1 MNKFFLFHLAQ
12 AINQNANIRFSKVDT
27 DNYLT
32 FKFVEL
38 MAAIKKDSEPLD
50 NLSSQQIEDI
60 VRSNEILDQENER
73 LIKEEEIE
81 AQRFSKTKST
91 KRLLRRL
98 RRSPLEVINRSLFFV
113 FIGSFIFSFVSVY
126 SINKLWFIFY
136 VISAFSCVL
145 YTPNR
150 QALKE
155 LIAAWPNI
163 EDLLKKRS
171 LWK

>member
-1 MNKFFLFHLAQ
+1 
-12 AINQNANIRFSKVDT
+12 
-27 DNYLT
+27 
-32 FKFVEL
+32 
-38 MAAIKKDSEPLD
+38 MATIKRGSEPLD
-50 NLSSQQIEDI
+50 NLSSEEIEDI
-60 VRSNEILDQENER
+60 VRSNDALDQEKAR
-73 LIKEEEIE
+73 IIEEEKME
-81 AQRFSKTKST
+81 ALRYSKTKST
-91 KRLLRRL
+91 KSFLRRL
-98 RRSPLEVINRSLFFV
+98 RKSPIEVINRSLFFV

-126 SINKLWFIFY
+126 SINKWWFAFY
-136 VISAFSCVL
+136 VVSSFSCIL

>member
-1 MNKFFLFHLAQ
+1 
-12 AINQNANIRFSKVDT
+12 
-27 DNYLT
+27 
-32 FKFVEL
+32 
-38 MAAIKKDSEPLD
+38 MAAIKKNSEPLD
-50 NLSSQQIEDI
+50 NLSSEEIEDI

-73 LIKEEEIE
+73 LIKEDEIE
-81 AQRFSKTKST
+81 AQRYSKTKST
-91 KRLLRRL
+91 KRLFRRL

-113 FIGSFIFSFVSVY
+113 FIGSLIFSFVSVY

-171 LWK
+171 LWKYIIETVWPLILKFFFEVSVFYSKFIID

>member
-1 MNKFFLFHLAQ
+1 
-12 AINQNANIRFSKVDT
+12 
-27 DNYLT
+27 
-32 FKFVEL
+32 
-38 MAAIKKDSEPLD
+38 MARIKKESEPLD
-50 NLSSQQIEDI
+50 NLSSKEIEDI
-60 VRSNEILDQENER
+60 VRSNEILDQENEK
-73 LIKEEEIE
+73 LIREEEIE
-81 AQRFSKTKST
+81 AQRLSQTKST

-136 VISAFSCVL
+136 IISAFSCVL

-163 EDLLKKRS
+163 EDLLKNRS
-171 LWK
+171 HRK

>member
-1 MNKFFLFHLAQ
+1 
-12 AINQNANIRFSKVDT
+12 
-27 DNYLT
+27 
-32 FKFVEL
+32 
-38 MAAIKKDSEPLD
+38 MATKKDETEPLD
-50 NLSSQQIEDI
+50 NLSSEEIEDI
-60 VRSNEILDQENER
+60 VRSNDALDKETARIIQEDEER
-73 LIKEEEIE
+73 E
-81 AQRFSKTKST
+81 AQRFSKAKSS

-98 RRSPLEVINRSLFFV
+98 QKSPLEVINRSLFFV

-126 SINKLWFIFY
+126 SINKSWFIFY

>member
-1 MNKFFLFHLAQ
+1 
-12 AINQNANIRFSKVDT
+12 
-27 DNYLT
+27 
-32 FKFVEL
+32 

-50 NLSSQQIEDI
+50 NLSSQEIEDI

-73 LIKEEEIE
+73 LLKEEEIE
-81 AQRFSKTKST
+81 AQRSLKTKSP
-91 KRLLRRL
+91 KKLLRRL

>member
-1 MNKFFLFHLAQ
+1 MVK
-12 AINQNANIRFSKVDT
+12 
-27 DNYLT
+27 
-32 FKFVEL
+32 
-38 MAAIKKDSEPLD
+38 IKKGSEPLD
-50 NLSSQQIEDI
+50 NLSSEEIEDI
-60 VRSNEILDQENER
+60 VRSNEALDQEKAR
-73 LIKEEEIE
+73 IIEEEIE
-81 AQRFSKTKST
+81 SQRFTKTQSS

-98 RRSPLEVINRSLFFV
+98 RKSPLEVINRSLFFV

-126 SINKLWFIFY
+126 SINKWWFIFY
-136 VISAFSCVL
+136 IVSAFSCIL

-163 EDLLKKRS
+163 EDLIKKRS

>member
-1 MNKFFLFHLAQ
+1 
-12 AINQNANIRFSKVDT
+12 
-27 DNYLT
+27 
-32 FKFVEL
+32 

-50 NLSSQQIEDI
+50 NLSSQEIEDI
-60 VRSNEILDQENER
+60 VRSNEILDQENEK
-73 LIKEEEIE
+73 IIQEEEIE

-126 SINKLWFIFY
+126 SINKLRFIIY
-136 VISAFSCVL
+136 VISAFSCVM

>member
-1 MNKFFLFHLAQ
+1 
-12 AINQNANIRFSKVDT
+12 
-27 DNYLT
+27 
-32 FKFVEL
+32 

-50 NLSSQQIEDI
+50 NLSSQEIEDI
-60 VRSNEILDQENER
+60 VRSNEILDQENEK
-73 LIKEEEIE
+73 LIQEEEIE

-126 SINKLWFIFY
+126 SINKSWFAFY

>member
-1 MNKFFLFHLAQ
+1 
-12 AINQNANIRFSKVDT
+12 
-27 DNYLT
+27 
-32 FKFVEL
+32 
-38 MAAIKKDSEPLD
+38 MATIKKDSEPLD
-50 NLSSQQIEDI
+50 NLSSQEIEDI
-60 VRSNEILDQENER
+60 VRSNEILDKENER
-73 LIKEEEIE
+73 LLKEEEIE

-126 SINKLWFIFY
+126 SINKLWFVFY

>member
-1 MNKFFLFHLAQ
+1 
-12 AINQNANIRFSKVDT
+12 
-27 DNYLT
+27 
-32 FKFVEL
+32 

-50 NLSSQQIEDI
+50 NLSSQEIEDI

-113 FIGSFIFSFVSVY
+113 FIGSC
-126 SINKLWFIFY
+126 L
-136 VISAFSCVL
+136 L
-145 YTPNR
+145 YTSPSPR
-150 QALKE
+150 DQRGSRMPSSA
-155 LIAAWPNI
+155 
-163 EDLLKKRS
+163 
-171 LWK
+171 

>member
-1 MNKFFLFHLAQ
+1 
-12 AINQNANIRFSKVDT
+12 
-27 DNYLT
+27 
-32 FKFVEL
+32 
-38 MAAIKKDSEPLD
+38 MATIKKDSEPLD
-50 NLSSQQIEDI
+50 NLSSKEIEDI
-60 VRSNEILDQENER
+60 VRSNEILDQETER

-113 FIGSFIFSFVSVY
+113 FIGSFMFSFISVY
-126 SINKLWFIFY
+126 SINKLWFFFY

-171 LWK
+171 LLK

>member
-1 MNKFFLFHLAQ
+1 
-12 AINQNANIRFSKVDT
+12 
-27 DNYLT
+27 
-32 FKFVEL
+32 
-38 MAAIKKDSEPLD
+38 MAVAKKDSEPLD

-73 LIKEEEIE
+73 LIKEEEID
-81 AQRFSKTKST
+81 AQRISKTKSK
-91 KRLLRRL
+91 KRFLRRL

>member
-1 MNKFFLFHLAQ
+1 
-12 AINQNANIRFSKVDT
+12 
-27 DNYLT
+27 
-32 FKFVEL
+32 
-38 MAAIKKDSEPLD
+38 MAGIKKDTEPLD
-50 NLSSQQIEDI
+50 NLSSEEIEAI

-73 LIKEEEIE
+73 IIKEEEIE
-81 AQRFSKTKST
+81 AKRFSKTKST
-91 KRLLRRL
+91 KRLSRRL
-98 RRSPLEVINRSLFFV
+98 KRSPLEVINRLLFFV

-126 SINKLWFIFY
+126 SINKLWFILY
-136 VISAFSCVL
+136 IISAFSCVL

-163 EDLLKKRS
+163 EDLLKQRS

>member
-1 MNKFFLFHLAQ
+1 
-12 AINQNANIRFSKVDT
+12 
-27 DNYLT
+27 
-32 FKFVEL
+32 
-38 MAAIKKDSEPLD
+38 MAAIKKNSEPLD
-50 NLSSQQIEDI
+50 NLSSQEIEDI
-60 VRSNEILDQENER
+60 VKSNEILDQENEK

-81 AQRFSKTKST
+81 AERFSKTKST
-91 KRLLRRL
+91 KRLVRRL

-126 SINKLWFIFY
+126 SINKLWFVFY
-136 VISAFSCVL
+136 IISAFSCVL

>member
-1 MNKFFLFHLAQ
+1 
-12 AINQNANIRFSKVDT
+12 
-27 DNYLT
+27 
-32 FKFVEL
+32 
-38 MAAIKKDSEPLD
+38 MAAINKESEPLD
-50 NLSSQQIEDI
+50 NLSSQEIEEI

-73 LIKEEEIE
+73 IIKEEEIE
-81 AQRFSKTKST
+81 AKRFSKKKTT

-126 SINKLWFIFY
+126 SINKLWFVFY

>member
-1 MNKFFLFHLAQ
+1 MATINKG
-12 AINQNANIRFSKVDT
+12 
-27 DNYLT
+27 
-32 FKFVEL
+32 
-38 MAAIKKDSEPLD
+38 SEPLD
-50 NLSSQQIEDI
+50 NLSSDEIEDI
-60 VRSNEILDQENER
+60 VRSNDALDQENARFIE
-73 LIKEEEIE
+73 EEEIE
-81 AQRFSKTKST
+81 AERFSKTQST

-163 EDLLKKRS
+163 EDLIKKRS

>member
-1 MNKFFLFHLAQ
+1 
-12 AINQNANIRFSKVDT
+12 
-27 DNYLT
+27 
-32 FKFVEL
+32 

-50 NLSSQQIEDI
+50 NLSSQEIEDI
-60 VRSNEILDQENER
+60 VRSNEILDKENER

-126 SINKLWFIFY
+126 SINKSWFVFY

>member
-1 MNKFFLFHLAQ
+1 
-12 AINQNANIRFSKVDT
+12 
-27 DNYLT
+27 
-32 FKFVEL
+32 

-50 NLSSQQIEDI
+50 NLSSQEIEDI

-73 LIKEEEIE
+73 LIKEEEID
-81 AQRFSKTKST
+81 AQIFSKRKATK
-91 KRLLRRL
+91 KLLRRL

-126 SINKLWFIFY
+126 SINKLWFVFY

>member
-1 MNKFFLFHLAQ
+1 
-12 AINQNANIRFSKVDT
+12 
-27 DNYLT
+27 
-32 FKFVEL
+32 
-38 MAAIKKDSEPLD
+38 MAAINKESEPLD
-50 NLSSQQIEDI
+50 NLSSQEIEEI

-73 LIKEEEIE
+73 IIKEEEIE
-81 AQRFSKTKST
+81 AKRFSKKKTT

-113 FIGSFIFSFVSVY
+113 FIGSFIFSFVSVF
-126 SINKLWFIFY
+126 SINRWWFIFY
-136 VISAFSCVL
+136 VLSAFSCVL

-163 EDLLKKRS
+163 EDLLKNRS

>member
-1 MNKFFLFHLAQ
+1 
-12 AINQNANIRFSKVDT
+12 
-27 DNYLT
+27 
-32 FKFVEL
+32 
-38 MAAIKKDSEPLD
+38 MAVIKKDSEPLD
-50 NLSSQQIEDI
+50 NLSSQEIGDI
-60 VRSNEILDQENER
+60 VRSNEILDQEKER

-113 FIGSFIFSFVSVY
+113 FIGSFIFSFFSVY

-145 YTPNR
+145 YSPNR

>member
-1 MNKFFLFHLAQ
+1 
-12 AINQNANIRFSKVDT
+12 
-27 DNYLT
+27 
-32 FKFVEL
+32 

-50 NLSSQQIEDI
+50 NLSSQEIEDI
-60 VRSNEILDQENER
+60 VRSNEILDQENEK

-81 AQRFSKTKST
+81 AQRFSKTKPR
-91 KRLLRRL
+91 KGLLRRL

-126 SINKLWFIFY
+126 SINKLWFVFY
-136 VISAFSCVL
+136 IISAFSCVL

>member
-1 MNKFFLFHLAQ
+1 
-12 AINQNANIRFSKVDT
+12 
-27 DNYLT
+27 
-32 FKFVEL
+32 
-38 MAAIKKDSEPLD
+38 MATIKKESDPLD
-50 NLSSQQIEDI
+50 NLSSQEIEEI

-73 LIKEEEIE
+73 IIKEEEIE
-81 AQRFSKTKST
+81 AQRFSKSKST
-91 KRLLRRL
+91 KRLFRRL
-98 RRSPLEVINRSLFFV
+98 KRSPLEVINRSLFFV

>member
-1 MNKFFLFHLAQ
+1 
-12 AINQNANIRFSKVDT
+12 
-27 DNYLT
+27 
-32 FKFVEL
+32 

-50 NLSSQQIEDI
+50 NLSSQEIEDI

-73 LIKEEEIE
+73 LIKEEEID

-98 RRSPLEVINRSLFFV
+98 RRSPLEVINRLLFFV
-113 FIGSFIFSFVSVY
+113 FIGSFIFSFFSVY

>member
-1 MNKFFLFHLAQ
+1 
-12 AINQNANIRFSKVDT
+12 
-27 DNYLT
+27 
-32 FKFVEL
+32 

-50 NLSSQQIEDI
+50 NLSSKEIEDI

-113 FIGSFIFSFVSVY
+113 FISSFIFSFVSVY
-126 SINKLWFIFY
+126 SINKSWFVFY

>member
-1 MNKFFLFHLAQ
+1 M
-12 AINQNANIRFSKVDT
+12 
-27 DNYLT
+27 
-32 FKFVEL
+32 EG
-38 MAAIKKDSEPLD
+38 IKKESEPLD
-50 NLSSQQIEDI
+50 NLSSKDIEDI
-60 VRSNEILDQENER
+60 VRSNEILDEENER
-73 LIKEEEIE
+73 LIKEEELD
-81 AQRFSKTKST
+81 AQRYSKTKST

-98 RRSPLEVINRSLFFV
+98 SRSPLEVINRSLFFV

>member
-1 MNKFFLFHLAQ
+1 
-12 AINQNANIRFSKVDT
+12 
-27 DNYLT
+27 
-32 FKFVEL
+32 

-50 NLSSQQIEDI
+50 NLSSKEIEDI
-60 VRSNEILDQENER
+60 VRSNEIFDQENER

-150 QALKE
+150 HALKE

-171 LWK
+171 IWK

>member
-1 MNKFFLFHLAQ
+1 
-12 AINQNANIRFSKVDT
+12 
-27 DNYLT
+27 
-32 FKFVEL
+32 
-38 MAAIKKDSEPLD
+38 MATMKKGSEPLD
-50 NLSSQQIEDI
+50 NLSSEEIEDI
-60 VRSNEILDQENER
+60 VRSNDALDQETAR
-73 LIKEEEIE
+73 IIEEEKLE
-81 AQRFSKTKST
+81 AKRFSKAQSS

-98 RRSPLEVINRSLFFV
+98 KKSPLEVINRSLFFV

-126 SINKLWFIFY
+126 SINKLWF
-136 VISAFSCVL
+136 VIYIVSAFSCVL

-163 EDLLKKRS
+163 EDILKKRS

>member
-1 MNKFFLFHLAQ
+1 
-12 AINQNANIRFSKVDT
+12 
-27 DNYLT
+27 
-32 FKFVEL
+32 

-50 NLSSQQIEDI
+50 NLSSQEIEDI
-60 VRSNEILDQENER
+60 VRSNEILDQENEK
-73 LIKEEEIE
+73 LIQEEIE

>member
-1 MNKFFLFHLAQ
+1 
-12 AINQNANIRFSKVDT
+12 
-27 DNYLT
+27 
-32 FKFVEL
+32 
-38 MAAIKKDSEPLD
+38 MAAAKKDSEPLD

-60 VRSNEILDQENER
+60 VRTNEILDQENER
-73 LIKEEEIE
+73 LIKEEEID
-81 AQRFSKTKST
+81 AQRFSNTKST
-91 KRLLRRL
+91 KRFLRRL
-98 RRSPLEVINRSLFFV
+98 RRSPLEVINRSFFFV

-126 SINKLWFIFY
+126 SINKLWFVFY